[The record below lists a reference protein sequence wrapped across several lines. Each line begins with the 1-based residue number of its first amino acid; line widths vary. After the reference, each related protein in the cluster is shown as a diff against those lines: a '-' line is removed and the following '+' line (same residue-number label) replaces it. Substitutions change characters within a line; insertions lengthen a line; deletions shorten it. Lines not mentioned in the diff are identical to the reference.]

1 MCLELDTLL
10 EIVMNG
16 LLFLACANWATI
28 PCFVDWDPDFDNSQ
42 RNSGQKH
49 DSKRIL
55 ESDSRSAR
63 PTQSPTRLV
72 VAGLVGLVL
81 ESD

>member
-28 PCFVDWDPDFDNSQ
+28 PCFVDWDPNFDNSQ

-49 DSKRIL
+49 DSKRIKGVL
-55 ESDSRSAR
+55 RNSGQKHDSK
-63 PTQSPTRLV
+63 
-72 VAGLVGLVL
+72 
-81 ESD
+81 